1 MSAQKS
7 KIPRRKVLSV
17 RKYLSSNATCSKIGN
32 RQSKMGNAF
41 TLVELLVVIAIIGIL
56 ASMLLP
62 ALAKAKEVAKSIACV
77 NNLKQIGTIAAFY
90 SNDYDGLALPSC
102 YYTGVGSNY
111 DYWTEGVYKAGYIGL
126 PYKEKVLVCPSEP
139 ILPTSAVRN
148 CGHYGVNHTSNTL
161 TGVGTTGAGVNWKG
175 KRIEAFKKPDRVF
188 LMMDQGFRTDT
199 DNAVRVYSPI
209 IGDSLGWPALRHN
222 NGSNFL
228 YFDGHLSCLRF
239 LDVPA
244 RAAPGPAYLTLVPWG
259 DL

>member
-1 MSAQKS
+1 MSTQKS
-7 KIPRRKVLSV
+7 IISG
-17 RKYLSSNATCSKIGN
+17 SKIFSPG
-32 RQSKMGNAF
+32 KYF
-41 TLVELLVVIAIIGIL
+41 TLIELLVVIAIIAIL

-77 NNLKQIGTIAAFY
+77 SNLKQIGTIAAFY
-90 SNDYDGLALPSC
+90 SNDYDGFALPSC
-102 YYTGVGSNY
+102 YFTGVGSNY

-139 ILPTSAVRN
+139 IIPTGAVRN
-148 CGHYGVNHTSNTL
+148 CGHYGVNHTINTL

-175 KRIEAFKKPDRVF
+175 KRIEAFKKPDQVF
-188 LMMDQGFRTDT
+188 LMMDQGFGTDT
-199 DNAVRVYSPI
+199 ANAVRVYSPT
-209 IGDSLGWPALRHN
+209 IGDSLGWPSLRHN